1 MCLRIV
7 LTPDE
12 QDFAMLVNDQFM
24 NRLKLIS
31 NMDT

>member
-1 MCLRIV
+1 MYLRIV

-12 QDFAMLVNDQFM
+12 QDFAMLVNGQFM